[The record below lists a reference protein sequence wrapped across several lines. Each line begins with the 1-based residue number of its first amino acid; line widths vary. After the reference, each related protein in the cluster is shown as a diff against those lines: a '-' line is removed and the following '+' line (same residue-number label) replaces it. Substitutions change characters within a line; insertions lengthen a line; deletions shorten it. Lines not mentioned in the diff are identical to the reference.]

1 MTGDAGQLPLA
12 GRLVRLRDVIADD
25 AELID
30 RLNRDAVGGFNDFG
44 QEREPMSREVLAR
57 GPLRNDRGGRLI
69 VETLDGEPVGT
80 VDVRISAYG
89 LPPRSN
95 AWQIGI
101 ELAREARGLGYGTEA
116 QRLVA
121 DWLFA
126 TTSANRVEAATDIE
140 NIAEQRS
147 LEKAGYRREG
157 VLRGSQFRAG
167 NYHDLVYYGRLRSD

>member
-1 MTGDAGQLPLA
+1 MNDRSAALPFA
-12 GRLVRLRDVIADD
+12 GRLVRLRDVTAED
-25 AELID
+25 AQLID
-30 RLNRDAVGGFNDFG
+30 GWNREAAGGFNDFG

-57 GPLRNDRGGRLI
+57 GPLRNERGARLI

-80 VDVRISAYG
+80 VDARISPYG
-89 LPPRSN
+89 PPPWSN

-101 ELAREARGLGYGTEA
+101 ELGREARGRGYGSEA

-157 VLRGSQFRAG
+157 VLRGAQFRAG
-167 NYHDLVYYGRLRSD
+167 RYHDLVFYARLRSD